1 MYRKVY
7 TVLIYF
13 LTPLVMLRMFWRAC
27 KTPKYGRRWHERLG
41 FVPKINTDKK
51 VIWIHSVSVGETLA
65 AVPLIRKIQKRYP
78 ETLLVVT
85 TTTLTGSERVRSIFP
100 SSIYHVYAPY
110 DLPSAVNRFI
120 KRTHPSL
127 VIIMETELW
136 PNIIHYC
143 NEIKIPIIVANA
155 RMSEKSLKGYQ
166 KFSRFTEKMLHKVD
180 HIVAQ
185 HNDDGENFLK
195 LGLPQSQLTIA
206 GNIKFDAMLDS
217 ELILK
222 ASELKAA
229 WSGKNKRQIFLAA
242 STHRGEDE
250 IVLDAYKQI
259 SKSYPGLLLAIVP
272 RHPERFIEV
281 AKLCEE
287 HSLVT
292 VKRSDGLKPA
302 KNDQVLLGDSMGELM
317 LFYGAC
323 DVAFVGGS
331 LIPAGG
337 HSLIEPAIWGAPL
350 ISGPSLF
357 NFTEV
362 SRLLK
367 NANGM
372 SVCQD
377 SASMAEVVCE
387 ILKDT
392 VEAKRMGDAAK
403 LVVDSNRGALD
414 KLMKIIELQVASR

>member
-1 MYRKVY
+1 
-7 TVLIYF
+7 
-13 LTPLVMLRMFWRAC
+13 MLRMFWRAF
-27 KTPKYGRRWHERLG
+27 KTPKYGRRWYERFG
-41 FVPKINTDKK
+41 FVPKINMDEK
-51 VIWIHSVSVGETLA
+51 VIWIHSVSVGEALA
-65 AVPLIRKIQKRYP
+65 ATSLIKKIQKRYP
-78 ETLLVVT
+78 ETVLVVT

-100 SSIYHVYAPY
+100 SSVYHVYAPY
-110 DLPSAVNRFI
+110 DLPGAVNRFL

-143 NEIKIPIIVANA
+143 NDIKIPIIVANA

-166 KFSRFTEKMLHKVD
+166 KFSRLTKKMLHKVD

-185 HNDDGENFLK
+185 HKDDAENFLK
-195 LGLPQSQLTIA
+195 LGLPSSRLTIA
-206 GNIKFDAMLDS
+206 GNIKFDAILDS
-217 ELILK
+217 ELILR
-222 ASELKAA
+222 ASELKAE
-229 WSGKNKRQIFLAA
+229 WSDANKRQIFLAA

-250 IVLDAYKQI
+250 IVLNAYKQI
-259 SKSYPGLLLAIVP
+259 SKSYPALLLVIVP

-281 AKLCEE
+281 AQLCEE
-287 HSLVT
+287 HNLVT
-292 VKRSDGLKPA
+292 VKRSDGFKPVE
-302 KNDQVLLGDSMGELM
+302 NDQVLLGDSMGELM

>member
-1 MYRKVY
+1 
-7 TVLIYF
+7 
-13 LTPLVMLRMFWRAC
+13 
-27 KTPKYGRRWHERLG
+27 
-41 FVPKINTDKK
+41 
-51 VIWIHSVSVGETLA
+51 
-65 AVPLIRKIQKRYP
+65 
-78 ETLLVVT
+78 
-85 TTTLTGSERVRSIFP
+85 
-100 SSIYHVYAPY
+100 
-110 DLPSAVNRFI
+110 
-120 KRTHPSL
+120 
-127 VIIMETELW
+127 
-136 PNIIHYC
+136 
-143 NEIKIPIIVANA
+143 
-155 RMSEKSLKGYQ
+155 
-166 KFSRFTEKMLHKVD
+166 
-180 HIVAQ
+180 
-185 HNDDGENFLK
+185 
-195 LGLPQSQLTIA
+195 
-206 GNIKFDAMLDS
+206 
-217 ELILK
+217 
-222 ASELKAA
+222 
-229 WSGKNKRQIFLAA
+229 
-242 STHRGEDE
+242 
-250 IVLDAYKQI
+250 
-259 SKSYPGLLLAIVP
+259 VP

-281 AKLCEE
+281 AQLCEE
-287 HSLVT
+287 HNLVT
-292 VKRSDGLKPA
+292 VKRSDGFKPVE
-302 KNDQVLLGDSMGELM
+302 NDQVLLGDSMGELM

>member
-1 MYRKVY
+1 
-7 TVLIYF
+7 
-13 LTPLVMLRMFWRAC
+13 
-27 KTPKYGRRWHERLG
+27 
-41 FVPKINTDKK
+41 
-51 VIWIHSVSVGETLA
+51 
-65 AVPLIRKIQKRYP
+65 
-78 ETLLVVT
+78 
-85 TTTLTGSERVRSIFP
+85 
-100 SSIYHVYAPY
+100 
-110 DLPSAVNRFI
+110 
-120 KRTHPSL
+120 
-127 VIIMETELW
+127 
-136 PNIIHYC
+136 
-143 NEIKIPIIVANA
+143 
-155 RMSEKSLKGYQ
+155 
-166 KFSRFTEKMLHKVD
+166 
-180 HIVAQ
+180 
-185 HNDDGENFLK
+185 
-195 LGLPQSQLTIA
+195 
-206 GNIKFDAMLDS
+206 
-217 ELILK
+217 
-222 ASELKAA
+222 
-229 WSGKNKRQIFLAA
+229 
-242 STHRGEDE
+242 
-250 IVLDAYKQI
+250 
-259 SKSYPGLLLAIVP
+259 
-272 RHPERFIEV
+272 
-281 AKLCEE
+281 
-287 HSLVT
+287 
-292 VKRSDGLKPA
+292 
-302 KNDQVLLGDSMGELM
+302 MGELM